1 MENKKSKKSEGL
13 VGGLILIGIGM
24 IALVSQ
30 FVDFI
35 SWESF
40 GIYIVLL
47 LGAVFYIWGTV
58 SREAGLMIPGG
69 ILTGIGAGI
78 AVLVNDWTPA
88 GVEDGGLF
96 LVIFGLGWAS
106 ITVMTAIFTQE
117 TQWWPLI
124 PGGIIGFVGLAVM
137 FGGVFMNMLE
147 AISVFWPVILIIVGL
162 SVIWKARKGKEKSPE
177 DLKY

>member
-1 MENKKSKKSEGL
+1 MKSKKNEGL
-13 VGGLILIGIGM
+13 VGGLILIGVGM
-24 IALVSQ
+24 IALLAQ

-47 LGAVFYIWGTV
+47 LGVVFYIWGIV
-58 SREAGLMIPGG
+58 GREAGLMIPGG
-69 ILTGIGAGI
+69 ILTGIGVGI
-78 AVLVNDWTPA
+78 VVLVNNWAPI

-106 ITVMTAIFTQE
+106 ITVMTAIFTHE

-137 FGGVFMNMLE
+137 FGGVFMNTLE
-147 AISVFWPVILIIVGL
+147 ALSVFWPVILIIVGV
-162 SVIWKARKGKEKSPE
+162 SVIWKAKKAKEKSPE
-177 DLKY
+177 ELEQ